1 MSDVLSYDGPKLA
14 GLQALFFVPVAAL
27 LPLPDLDE
35 DELSLLGDVQLVP
48 GATWSLLDGTIY
60 TPSLDVVAAVTVH
73 GAGYEQELTGF
84 YAGDR
89 PAVASQFVKM
99 QGRRFVLLALDFE
112 GQVRL
117 VGDPR
122 GGLEFTYKQT
132 SGTKPGER
140 KGYAWSFKGRTAGPS
155 LFYTG
160 TMPAQLPGG
169 GGGGQPPTGGVV
181 LIYTSRGRFLG
192 TARAGQRVT
201 ITSPFRVTITIV

>member
-14 GLQALFFVPVAAL
+14 GLQALFFAQVRAL
-27 LPLPDLDE
+27 QPLPDLDE
-35 DELSLLGDVQLVP
+35 DGLSLLGNVQLVP
-48 GATWSLLDGTIY
+48 GTTWSLLQGTIY
-60 TPSLDVVAAVTVH
+60 TPALDVVAAVTVH

-84 YAGDR
+84 YAGDL
-89 PAVASQFVKM
+89 PAVASQFLKM

-112 GQVRL
+112 GRVRL

-140 KGYAWSFKGRTAGPS
+140 KGYAWSFKGRTAGPA

-169 GGGGQPPTGGVV
+169 GGAPPASGGVV